1 MKFPGKGK
9 VKGPYPEI
17 WAPLDLIEFQVLGST
32 PKGNRNT
39 LARPQVTSSGGG
51 VQSIS
56 AVQVKVWEDSAWLHL
71 LLETGLL
78 TCSYK
83 RGVQNPNLETNK
95 IRKVNTM
102 MRPTVE
108 VETSHRLFSAPRG
121 DTVGSGLKRW
131 AIQVKQFLTV
141 WWRWQPRWLFP
152 TISRTAVSN
161 KNNLDRW
168 RCRRWGWNGGRAAE
182 LKRSQRICSGV

>member
-1 MKFPGKGK
+1 MPGS
-9 VKGPYPEI
+9 P
-17 WAPLDLIEFQVLGST
+17 T
-32 PKGNRNT
+32 KGNRIT

-56 AVQVKVWEDSAWLHL
+56 AVQVKRGQCLTSPLAGNNIVTKPSRDR
-71 LLETGLL
+71 GLL

-83 RGVQNPNLETNK
+83 REAQNPNLEPNK

-141 WWRWQPRWLFP
+141 
-152 TISRTAVSN
+152 
-161 KNNLDRW
+161 
-168 RCRRWGWNGGRAAE
+168 
-182 LKRSQRICSGV
+182 